1 MDNIIPVKN
10 VDYIK
15 INEINTS
22 ELEKLDACEYK
33 TLSSYLIGKIPAKQ
47 LLDSYELDIFN
58 EEIKKS
64 ISVKTIK
71 AKKLVVV
78 LKATRLCNLRCTY
91 CHSWAEGPNQ
101 TVSFHTLVRT
111 VRQILAIPNVNRF
124 EFVWHGGEITL
135 LKPAFFKKL
144 IWLQQQFKRPEQY
157 ITNTMQSN
165 VVNISDEWLVFIK
178 GIGMNVGISLD
189 GVPAVN
195 DKRRVDYRGRKTS
208 DRIASGIKKL
218 RQYNISYGALIVV
231 DREVYQT
238 DMKEMLDYFI
248 SIKLTHI
255 EFLNIVPDNR
265 LVKGEYVGDGFISY
279 AEFIQFLSTLFTIW
293 VKGYQGKIH
302 IAVFDDFIR
311 VLKNAKNKP
320 AACYWS
326 GNCSQEIITLEP
338 NGDVSPCDKY
348 VGDKNS
354 IYGSLLDTDL
364 ADLLAHSSHNQ
375 QAINEEK
382 AATQKMHHCKWFYIC
397 HGGCPHDRVINRR
410 HTEGYNDTCCGTGNL
425 LATIQHHL
433 ASIY

>member
-10 VDYIK
+10 IDYIK

-320 AACYWS
+320 FDQNQW
-326 GNCSQEIITLEP
+326 P
-338 NGDVSPCDKY
+338 NGKPPFTNKSVTINSPLFRIENC
-348 VGDKNS
+348 
-354 IYGSLLDTDL
+354 T
-364 ADLLAHSSHNQ
+364 
-375 QAINEEK
+375 
-382 AATQKMHHCKWFYIC
+382 F
-397 HGGCPHDRVINRR
+397 HGLC
-410 HTEGYNDTCCGTGNL
+410 TAFMANL
-425 LATIQHHL
+425 LGVVPIR
-433 ASIY
+433 SIMLNRGHFS

>member
-10 VDYIK
+10 IDYIK

-22 ELEKLDACEYK
+22 DLEKLNACEYK
-33 TLSSYLIGKIPAKQ
+33 ILSSYLIGKIPAKQ
-47 LLDSYELDIFN
+47 LLDSHELDIFN
-58 EEIKKS
+58 EEIKKG
-64 ISVKTIK
+64 ISVKAIK

-248 SIKLTHI
+248 SIELTHI

-302 IAVFDDFIR
+302 IAVFEDFIR
-311 VLKNAKNKP
+311 VLKNTRNKP

-354 IYGSLLDTDL
+354 IYGSLLHTDL

-382 AATQKMHHCKWFYIC
+382 AATEKMRHCKWFYIC

-425 LATIQHHL
+425 LATIQHYL
-433 ASIY
+433 ASTY